1 MDLFSGLGTYWAGLL
16 ASTLLL
22 LQLFSAQASIYLNT
36 LASSVDQYLV
46 EFTITHT
53 SPIPQTSVGST
64 ATDVS
69 TSTPVVTAATSTATT
84 TKKVAAKKPVVAKTT
99 TATTSVPKQPLAP
112 IIPPEQVNTLAR
124 ASIVNILCISQSGGS
139 VRSISGSGVIIDAR
153 GVILTNAH
161 IGQYFLLRDY
171 PTKNAVDC
179 VVRTGSPATP
189 LYRATLLYLPPA
201 WINENASQIKAAQ
214 GTGTGENDYALLKI
228 SETTNPQGILPA
240 SYTNIAMTAS
250 TPDTG
255 DQALVAGYPAGF
267 LDGLT
272 IERNLYATSAFTT
285 IGTLYTFNDPTHVDV
300 VSLGGTVVSQGGSSG
315 GAVLRT
321 YDGKLVG
328 LISTATAGTTTSD
341 RDLRAITIG
350 YIDRSLREAGKGGIA
365 EILSQD
371 LSTLAADF
379 AATTFIE
386 EKKKLID
393 ALSN

>member
-16 ASTLLL
+16 ASSILIV
-22 LQLFSAQASIYLNT
+22 QLFTAQASMYLNT
-36 LASSVDQYLV
+36 LADSLDHYLATLSNTSSNIQSVTQ
-46 EFTITHT
+46 THITTTHT
-53 SPIPQTSVGST
+53 AS
-64 ATDVS
+64 
-69 TSTPVVTAATSTATT
+69 STPVAATTTTATT
-84 TKKVAAKKPVVAKTT
+84 TKKVAAKKPIVAQTTTT
-99 TATTSVPKQPLAP
+99 TAVQKQPLAP
-112 IIPPEQVNTLAR
+112 IIPAEQVNTLAR
-124 ASIVNILCISQSGGS
+124 ASIVNILCVAQGGGS
-139 VRSISGSGVIIDAR
+139 VRSVSGSGVIIDAR

-161 IGQYFLLRDY
+161 IAQYLLLRDY
-171 PTKNAVDC
+171 PYKNAVDC

-201 WINENASQIKAAQ
+201 WINENASQIKAEH
-214 GTGTGENDYALLKI
+214 GVGTGENDYALLKI
-228 SETTNPQGILPA
+228 SETTNPQGILPS
-240 SYTNIAMTAS
+240 SYINIAMSAAAPS
-250 TPDTG
+250 TG

-315 GAVLRT
+315 GAVVRT

-328 LISTATAGTTTSD
+328 LISTATSGTTTSD

-350 YIDRSLREAGKGGIA
+350 YIDRSLRDAGKGGIA

-371 LSTLAADF
+371 LVKLSTDF
-379 AATTFIE
+379 AATTFLE
-386 EKKKLID
+386 EKKKLIE
-393 ALSN
+393 ALSL